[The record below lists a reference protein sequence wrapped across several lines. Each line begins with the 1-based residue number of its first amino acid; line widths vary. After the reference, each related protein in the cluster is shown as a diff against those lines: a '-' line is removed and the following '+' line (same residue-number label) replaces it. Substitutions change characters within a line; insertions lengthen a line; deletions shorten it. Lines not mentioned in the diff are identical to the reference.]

1 MNAYSS
7 SVGSVSN
14 TKILNVYW
22 LLSKQV
28 DETIPMAYNMPISL
42 DINESQV
49 YLVKEDILKTILES
63 IVPFM

>member
-1 MNAYSS
+1 
-7 SVGSVSN
+7 
-14 TKILNVYW
+14 
-22 LLSKQV
+22 
-28 DETIPMAYNMPISL
+28 MAYNMPISL